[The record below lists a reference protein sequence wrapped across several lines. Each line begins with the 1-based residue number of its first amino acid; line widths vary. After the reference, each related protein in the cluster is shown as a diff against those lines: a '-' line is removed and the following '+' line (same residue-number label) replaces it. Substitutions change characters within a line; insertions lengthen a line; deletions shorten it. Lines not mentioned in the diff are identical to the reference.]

1 ATANDVPL
9 AADVGVAVVAS
20 AVMSQL
26 QLRPNSLYVIARV
39 LIAAFGVTDALTSDV
54 PSHSNCRSVSTRYEP
69 ANPACVSPRRFE
81 LTVSSVG
88 AGGGSGTNS
97 GAGAPHVGQSSRIA
111 AAGGRPPGT
120 GLIGSTTSAYGIPA
134 R

>member
-1 ATANDVPL
+1 
-9 AADVGVAVVAS
+9 
-20 AVMSQL
+20 MSQL

-81 LTVSSVG
+81 LTVSSVYVYKKRVQDRLREEIVLL
-88 AGGGSGTNS
+88 NNE
-97 GAGAPHVGQSSRIA
+97 
-111 AAGGRPPGT
+111 
-120 GLIGSTTSAYGIPA
+120 LD
-134 R
+134 